1 MILRD
6 FGAAAARH
14 LFVLPRNAYVV
25 GWCATSLCQRPTG
38 ALQVGIK
45 ASTRLVSNVVIV
57 DTIGELRLGEGTDT
71 MRRVVREVLQDGYRS
86 ILLNLRDVRHIDSA
100 GVGELMSC
108 YTSVR
113 NQGGQLKLMNLSKN
127 VHNLLQ
133 ITKLYTI
140 FEVVDDEAQAVAS
153 FRKGSTEH
161 LAVSS

>member
-1 MILRD
+1 MAEI
-6 FGAAAARH
+6 GGE
-14 LFVLPRNAYVV
+14 VV
-25 GWCATSLCQRPTG
+25 S
-38 ALQVGIK
+38 IK
-45 ASTRLVSNVVIV
+45 TSTRLVKNVLIV
-57 DTIGELRLGEGTDT
+57 DTIGELRLGEGTDVL
-71 MRRVVREVLQDGYRS
+71 RNVIREQLEQQYKN

-140 FEVVDDEAQAVAS
+140 FEVVEDEDTAVAS
-153 FRKGSTEH
+153 YS
-161 LAVSS
+161 

>member
-1 MILRD
+1 VAEIGGED
-6 FGAAAARH
+6 
-14 LFVLPRNAYVV
+14 V
-25 GWCATSLCQRPTG
+25 S
-38 ALQVGIK
+38 IK
-45 ASTRLVSNVVIV
+45 TSTRLVKNVLIV
-57 DTIGELRLGEGTDT
+57 DTIGELRLGEGTDII
-71 MRRVVREVLQDGYRS
+71 RDLVRDQLQQGYKN

-140 FEVVDDEAQAVAS
+140 FEVVEDEDTAVAS
-153 FRKGSTEH
+153 YS
-161 LAVSS
+161 

>member
-1 MILRD
+1 MAWQDSAERVGNPVPAGAIL
-6 FGAAAARH
+6 
-14 LFVLPRNAYVV
+14 
-25 GWCATSLCQRPTG
+25 
-38 ALQVGIK
+38 VGIK
-45 ASTRLVSNVVIV
+45 TSTRTVNDVVVI
-57 DTIGELRLGEGTDT
+57 DTIGELRLGEGTDV
-71 MRRVVREVLQDGYRS
+71 MRHVVRELVDQGYRN

-140 FEVVDDEAQAVAS
+140 FEVAEDEPTAIAS
-153 FRKGSTEH
+153 FR
-161 LAVSS
+161 

>member
-1 MILRD
+1 
-6 FGAAAARH
+6 
-14 LFVLPRNAYVV
+14 
-25 GWCATSLCQRPTG
+25 
-38 ALQVGIK
+38 VGIK
-45 ASTRLVSNVVIV
+45 TSTRLINHVVII

-71 MRRVVREVLQDGYRS
+71 VRNVVRQLLDQGYRN

-140 FEVVDDEAQAVAS
+140 FEVEDDEPTAIAS
-153 FRKGSTEH
+153 FGKAATSN
-161 LAVSS
+161 